1 MYTIKFDSKEAMK
14 MLNNVVSYSNGFIKE
29 TKAQEKTVAS
39 KLAST
44 SIQAFY
50 DYLDTLART
59 NPGMLH
65 HVYEWGAVGDPDARL
80 VELKKRLT
88 GKSANIDSEFVTSS
102 SIPEGGS
109 EPFYEKAEIME
120 EGIPITVQAVQA
132 KAMFIQYNGDE
143 FFTAGP
149 IVIENPGGE
158 GVRGS
163 FLTAFEEFYNEYFE
177 NVYLRAIRFYK
188 HFENPKGFES
198 NFNTAVNSR
207 NAEGIGKTTALK
219 WVMSMPGE
227 DDE

>member
-1 MYTIKFDSKEAMK
+1 MFTLKFDGKEAMK
-14 MLNNVVSYSNGFIKE
+14 MLNNVVSYSDGFIKE

-39 KLAST
+39 RLADT
-44 SIQAFY
+44 SIEAFY

-65 HVYEWGAVGDPDARL
+65 HIYEWGSVGDPQARL
-80 VELKKRLT
+80 VELKKRLA
-88 GKSANIDSEFVTSS
+88 GKSVNIDSEFITSS
-102 SIPEGGS
+102 SIPEGGT

-132 KAMFIQYNGDE
+132 KAMFIQYQGEE

-163 FLTAFEEFYNEYFE
+163 FVAAFEEFYDTYFE
-177 NVYLRAIRFYK
+177 QVYLRSIRYYE
-188 HFENPKGFES
+188 HFKNPKGFSS
-198 NFNTAVNSR
+198 NFGSAAKSA
-207 NAEGIGKTTALK
+207 NAGSIGRTTALK
-219 WVMSMPGE
+219 WVLNAPGE
-227 DDE
+227 DL